1 MEEKKNK
8 DKQDIQK
15 VDAKAEKENIE
26 NKDNKEQKL
35 NKEREQK
42 KKKLSKQ
49 KQQYIIYGILI
60 LCIIILPL
68 IVSSIKNA
76 QIKKLKA
83 EHTIFIDSLQTTAKQ
98 DVAKAYEEKLE
109 LIGEVFSWL
118 VITELSHKQT
128 TQIEKYMIEL
138 VKIPEF
144 QELALIDR
152 TGKILLATDKTNEG
166 GEFSDMFPAQMY
178 FNKGKNKVKTMNNG
192 VFFTSKEIAVNNTV
206 FGYLIITYKANY

>member
-1 MEEKKNK
+1 MEEKEKLQGQEQEPK
-8 DKQDIQK
+8 EVAEDK
-15 VDAKAEKENIE
+15 KAAEDKEN
-26 NKDNKEQKL
+26 KEKS
-35 NKEREQK
+35 EK
-42 KKKLSKQ
+42 KKTSKK
-49 KQQYIIYGILI
+49 KQEYIIYGILI
-60 LCIIILPL
+60 LCIIIVPL

-83 EHTIFIDSLQTTAKQ
+83 EHTAVVDSLQTTAKH
-98 DVAKAYEEKLE
+98 DVSKAYEEKLE

-128 TQIEKYMIEL
+128 SQIEKYMIEL

-152 TGKILLATDKTNEG
+152 TGTILLATDKVHEG
-166 GEFSDMFPAQMY
+166 GEFSDMFPAQFY
-178 FNKGKNKVKTMNNG
+178 FNKGNNQVKTMTDG

-206 FGYLIITYKANY
+206 FGYLIITYKASY

>member
-15 VDAKAEKENIE
+15 VDAKAEKDT
-26 NKDNKEQKL
+26 KDNKEQKL
-35 NKEREQK
+35 GKENEPKQK
-42 KKKLSKQ
+42 EKQNKQ

-60 LCIIILPL
+60 LCVIILPL

-152 TGKILLATDKTNEG
+152 TGKILLATNKTHER

-192 VFFTSKEIAVNNTV
+192 VFFTSKEIKVNKTV